1 MTGVTRLCGSGR
13 PCAPPG
19 TRHFAGDAGSPRLA
33 FRNSA
38 RLVGSAREVH
48 VARHAAS
55 RSAAPEDRIYVT
67 LLKRRVAPFAVVAAL
82 LGAGPAVSSP
92 ASEVELAASRSSL
105 AGNYLAGRIAGSER
119 DAASAAAYF
128 RAALRADP
136 KNPELLERTFLLTL
150 VEGDAE
156 GAMRL
161 AERLVAKDPSNRMA
175 RLALAVRG
183 IKTHNY
189 AAARRQLTQSAKGPL
204 AELTDHLLTAWAWL
218 GSDQTGKAL
227 ASIDKL
233 QGADFFGTF
242 RDYHAALVADLG
254 GRREEAKKRFDAAL
268 SGDGSAL
275 RIVQAAALFRA
286 RNGDKDGALKLL
298 ADFEKVA
305 PRHPL
310 IREART
316 AVQNGG
322 DLRRP
327 IADVSDGVAEVLY
340 GIGGALARQGGED
353 LSLVYLQLAL
363 YAEPNHAM
371 ALVTLAD
378 LYDQLNQYQQAID
391 AYARVPASSPLKRN
405 AEIQSAMDLDRLD
418 KTEEAKS
425 KLAKLI
431 AADPT
436 DQEAIIALGNIERGR
451 EQFAEAAETYSRA
464 VALIEAPLASAGE
477 APGKAAEPTSYVVKG
492 GETLPD
498 IAKEVYGDRNRW
510 RELADFNRT
519 PEAER
524 ANGGPLAKS
533 NELKPGQKLLLPP
546 RQASNPSDEQKA
558 AAADAAAKPSAAN
571 WSLYYVRGIAYERS
585 KQWPKAEADLKKA
598 LELSPDQPLV
608 MNYLGYSWIDQGI
621 NLEEG
626 MKLIK
631 RAVELKPD
639 DGYIVDSLGWAYYR
653 LGKLDDAVREL
664 ERAVELR
671 PQDPVMNDHLGDAY
685 WRVGRKLEAR
695 FQWSHAKDLKPEPAE
710 LPKIE
715 AKLKDGLPDEK
726 KTDASADASDKKNG
740 G

>member
-1 MTGVTRLCGSGR
+1 
-13 PCAPPG
+13 
-19 TRHFAGDAGSPRLA
+19 
-33 FRNSA
+33 
-38 RLVGSAREVH
+38 
-48 VARHAAS
+48 
-55 RSAAPEDRIYVT
+55 VT
-67 LLKRRVAPFAVVAAL
+67 LLNWRAAPFAVVAAL
-82 LGAGPAVSSP
+82 LAAGPAVSAP

-128 RAALRADP
+128 RAALRSDP
-136 KNPELLERTFLLTL
+136 RNPELLERTFLLTL
-150 VEGDAE
+150 VEGDAD

-161 AERLVAKDPSNRMA
+161 AERLVAKDPSNRMS

-189 AAARRQLTQSAKGPL
+189 VAARRELTRSAKGPL

-254 GRREEAKKRFDAAL
+254 GRRDEARKRFDAAL

-275 RIVQAAALFRA
+275 RIVQSAALFRA

-316 AVQNGG
+316 AIEEGG

-363 YAEPNHAM
+363 YAEPSHAM

-378 LYDQLNQYQQAID
+378 LYDQLNQFQQAID

-418 KTEEAKS
+418 KSDEARS

-436 DQEAIIALGNIERGR
+436 DQEAIIALGNIQRGR

-464 VALIEAPLASAGE
+464 VALIEAPTSAGGE
-477 APGKAAEPTSYVVKG
+477 APGKAAEPTTYVVKG
-492 GETLPD
+492 GETLAD
-498 IAKEVYGDRNRW
+498 IAKEIYGDRSRW
-510 RELADFNRT
+510 RELAEFNRT
-519 PEAER
+519 PDAER
-524 ANGGPLAKS
+524 ANGGALDKS

-546 RQASNPSDEQKA
+546 RQAKKPSDDQKA
-558 AAADAAAKPSAAN
+558 SPEASAAAEAPAAQEDAAAKPSSAN

-598 LELSPDQPLV
+598 LELSPEQPLV

-621 NLEEG
+621 NLDEG

-695 FQWSHAKDLKPEPAE
+695 FQWSHAKDLKPEAAE